1 MINPMH
7 FSNVFERSHHL
18 KNFAFAAMVS
28 YVSSLKKSRHS
39 SLNSQPL
46 TKTTPTLRFQGT
58 QLSKT
63 HHRSSRTKTSKREKK
78 TRCIDAQKTELRVKS
93 DCILGGIS
101 PSMKFWGYLKGPG
114 GVEGGFSARFFHFSG
129 SCGVWMSWTF
139 WSSSR
144 PANTGPGWA
153 MMRV

>member
-1 MINPMH
+1 MH

-28 YVSSLKKSRHS
+28 YVSSLKKARHS

-93 DCILGGIS
+93 DCILGGIR
-101 PSMKFWGYLKGPG
+101 PSMQFWGYPPGPG
-114 GVEGGFSARFFHFSG
+114 GAGGISPGFFI
-129 SCGVWMSWTF
+129 
-139 WSSSR
+139 SR
-144 PANTGPGWA
+144 GRAVFGCLGLFGPRPDLRTRG
-153 MMRV
+153 RDGR